1 MFESNLMA
9 SKSVL
14 VTGGGTGLGKAM
26 SLRFAALGA
35 RVTIIGR
42 RRDVLESAVDEI
54 NASAVNAADFHV
66 VDIRDPAAVE
76 GCIATMMGRGR
87 LDVLVNNAAANF
99 VAQTHTLSSRAVD
112 AVLQTTLHG
121 TLYITL
127 AVGKA
132 WIAQGQVGTIL
143 SIVSPN
149 AFTGSPYAMPS
160 AAGKAGVLAMTKSL
174 AVERGARGIRL
185 VAIAPGSFPTPGAWR
200 NVVPRED
207 LAKQFETNNPLRR
220 PGRHEELA
228 NLAVFLISDQAGYI
242 NGECITI
249 DGGRWLKG
257 AGGFS
262 FLEALSEDDWTKMRG
277 GRGA

>member
-14 VTGGGTGLGKAM
+14 VTGGGTGLGRAM

-35 RVTIIGR
+35 RVTIVGR
-42 RRDVLESAVDEI
+42 RRGVLESVVDEI
-54 NASAVNAADFHV
+54 NRTAANAADCHV

-76 GCIATMMGRGR
+76 SCVAAVMDRGG

-121 TLYITL
+121 TLYVTL

-160 AAGKAGVLAMTKSL
+160 AAAKAGVLAMTRSL
-174 AVERGARGIRL
+174 AVEWGARGIRL

-228 NLAVFLISDQAGYI
+228 NLAVFLSSDQAGYI

-257 AGGFS
+257 AAGFS

-277 GRGA
+277 GRSA

>member
-160 AAGKAGVLAMTKSL
+160 AAAKAGVLAMTKSL
-174 AVERGARGIRL
+174 AVEWGARGIRL
-185 VAIAPGSFPTPGAWR
+185 VAIAPGSFPTSGAWR

-249 DGGRWLKG
+249 DGGRWLKE

>member
-1 MFESNLMA
+1 MA

-14 VTGGGTGLGKAM
+14 ITGGGTGLGKAM
-26 SLRFAALGA
+26 SLRFASLGA
-35 RVTIIGR
+35 HVTIFGR
-42 RRDVLESAVDEI
+42 RRDMLESAVGEI
-54 NASAVNAADFHV
+54 NKMADYGADFHV
-66 VDIRDPAAVE
+66 VDIRDSAAVE
-76 GCIATMMGRGR
+76 DCVATVMGRR
-87 LDVLVNNAAANF
+87 KLDVLVNNAAANF

-121 TLYITL
+121 TIYITL
-127 AVGKA
+127 AVGKT
-132 WIAQGQVGTIL
+132 WITEGQVGTIL

-174 AVERGARGIRL
+174 AVEWGARGIRL
-185 VAIAPGSFPTPGAWR
+185 VAIAPGTFPTPGAWR

-228 NLAVFLISDQAGYI
+228 NLAVFLASDQAGYI
-242 NGECITI
+242 NGECVTI

-257 AGGFS
+257 AGAFS
-262 FLEALSEDDWTKMRG
+262 FLETLSEDDWKTMRR
-277 GRGA
+277 GRNA